1 MKIDFGERI
10 KIMLAT
16 KDLTQK
22 ELAEAIN
29 VTQSTIS
36 NYCSNSREPDLATCI
51 AIANVLGVS
60 LDEFLG
66 FPTNL
71 GNKKSPTTILIHQI
85 VDKLSVQSEEK
96 LIILNDFLDEFLNEP
111 RAKRK
116 RTKVKQ

>member
-36 NYCSNSREPDLATCI
+36 NYCSSSREPDLATCI

-71 GNKKSPTTILIHQI
+71 GNKKSPTTVLIHQI

-96 LIILNDFLDEFLNEP
+96 LIVLNDFLDEFLNEP
-111 RAKRK
+111 RIKRK
-116 RTKVKQ
+116 RTKVK

>member
-10 KIMLAT
+10 KIMLAM
-16 KDLTQK
+16 KDLSQK

-36 NYCSNSREPDLATCI
+36 NYCSNTREPDLHTCI

-66 FPTNL
+66 YPTNI
-71 GNKKSPTTILIHQI
+71 GNKKSSVTILIHRI
-85 VDKLSVQSEEK
+85 NNKLSVLEEDK
-96 LIILNDFLDEFLNEP
+96 LIVLNEFLDEFLESP
-111 RAKRK
+111 RIKRK
-116 RTKVKQ
+116 RNKVK

>member
-10 KIMLAT
+10 KIMLAM
-16 KDLTQK
+16 KNLSQK

-36 NYCSNSREPDLATCI
+36 NYCSNTREPDLHTCI

-66 FPTNL
+66 YPTNI
-71 GNKKSPTTILIHQI
+71 GNKKSSVTILIHRI
-85 VDKLSVQSEEK
+85 NNKLSVLEEDK
-96 LIILNDFLDEFLNEP
+96 LIVLNEFLDEFLESP
-111 RAKRK
+111 RSKRK
-116 RTKVKQ
+116 RNKVK

>member
-10 KIMLAT
+10 RYMLAI
-16 KDLTQK
+16 KNLSQK

-36 NYCSNSREPDLATCI
+36 NYCSNSREPDLHTCI

-66 FPTNL
+66 FPTNI
-71 GNKKSPTTILIHQI
+71 GNKKSSVTILIHRI
-85 VDKLSVQSEEK
+85 LNKLSVIDEDK
-96 LIILNDFLDEFLNEP
+96 LVVLNEFLDEFLENP
-111 RAKRK
+111 KAKRK
-116 RTKVKQ
+116 KSKVK